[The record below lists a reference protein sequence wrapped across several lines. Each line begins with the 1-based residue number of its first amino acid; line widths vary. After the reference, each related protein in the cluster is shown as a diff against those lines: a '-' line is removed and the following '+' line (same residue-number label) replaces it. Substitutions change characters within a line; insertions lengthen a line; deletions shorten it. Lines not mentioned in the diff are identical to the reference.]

1 MTLDS
6 GPLLE
11 MENVSK
17 RFGGVRALDGIDFTV
32 GRGELVGLIGPN
44 GAGKTTLFNI
54 VCGLPPTTGRV
65 RFDGEAI
72 TGWPPHRICRRGI
85 ARTFQL
91 TRPFVELSVRD
102 NVAAAVL
109 FGRLRHA
116 PAWPGRDERRG
127 VWGTM
132 SGPPMSLKNARHEA
146 DRILG
151 AVRLEHRAATA
162 AGNLLFSERRR
173 LELARA
179 LGTGPELL
187 LLDEVM
193 AGLTVAEAEEMVGL
207 ISTLKHEL
215 ELTLLVIE
223 HVMKVV
229 MTMCDR
235 VIVLNYGSKLAEGA
249 PADVSVHP
257 AVIDAYL
264 GVDGA

>member
-1 MTLDS
+1 MSAVDS
-6 GPLLE
+6 GPVLE
-11 MENVSK
+11 VQNVSK

-32 GRGELVGLIGPN
+32 GRGEVVGLIGPN
-44 GAGKTTLFNI
+44 GAGKTTLFNV
-54 VCGLPPTTGRV
+54 VCGLPPSSGGV
-65 RFDGEAI
+65 RFDGEDI

-109 FGRLRHA
+109 FGRAGAQISGLHEA
-116 PAWPGRDERRG
+116 RR
-127 VWGTM
+127 
-132 SGPPMSLKNARHEA
+132 EA

-151 AVRLEHRAATA
+151 AVRLEHRASVA
-162 AGNLLFSERRR
+162 ARDLLFSERRR

-235 VIVLNYGSKLAEGA
+235 VVVLNYGSKLAEGI
-249 PADVSVHP
+249 PAAVAVHP

>member
-1 MTLDS
+1 MSAVDS

-11 MENVSK
+11 VQNVSK

-32 GRGELVGLIGPN
+32 GRGEVVGLIGPN
-44 GAGKTTLFNI
+44 GAGKTTLFNV
-54 VCGLPPTTGRV
+54 VCGLPPSSGGV
-65 RFDGEAI
+65 RFDGEDI

-109 FGRLRHA
+109 FGRAGDQISGLHEA
-116 PAWPGRDERRG
+116 RR
-127 VWGTM
+127 
-132 SGPPMSLKNARHEA
+132 EA

-151 AVRLEHRAATA
+151 AVRLEHRAAA
-162 AGNLLFSERRR
+162 AAKDLLFSERRR

-207 ISTLKHEL
+207 VSTLRHEL

-235 VIVLNYGSKLAEGA
+235 VVVLNYGSKLAEGI
-249 PADVSVHP
+249 PAAVAVHP

>member
-1 MTLDS
+1 MSAVDS

-11 MENVSK
+11 VQNVSK

-32 GRGELVGLIGPN
+32 GRGEVVGLIGPN
-44 GAGKTTLFNI
+44 GAGKTTLFNV
-54 VCGLPPTTGRV
+54 VCGLPPSSGGV
-65 RFDGEAI
+65 RFDGEDI

-91 TRPFVELSVRD
+91 TRPFTELTVRD

-109 FGRLRHA
+109 FGRAGAQTSGLR
-116 PAWPGRDERRG
+116 
-127 VWGTM
+127 
-132 SGPPMSLKNARHEA
+132 NARHEA

-151 AVRLEHRAATA
+151 AVRLEHRASA
-162 AGNLLFSERRR
+162 AAKDLLFSERRR

-235 VIVLNYGSKLAEGA
+235 VVVLNYGSKLAEGA
-249 PADVSVHP
+249 PAAVAVHP